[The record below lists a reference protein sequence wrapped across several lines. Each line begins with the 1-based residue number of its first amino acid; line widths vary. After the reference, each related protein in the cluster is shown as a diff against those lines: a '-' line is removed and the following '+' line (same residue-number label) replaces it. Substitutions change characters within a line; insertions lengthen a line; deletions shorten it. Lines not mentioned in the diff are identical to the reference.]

1 MSTGMIAAKYASALL
16 KYVDETGGGE
26 KVYRQ
31 VEAIDNALSQVVQL
45 RQIVDDPVSV
55 SADDKIKACSAV
67 LGDEPMAD
75 ELARFMKLVIEKG
88 RVQYLRLIFKSFLE
102 RYLKSRNIHI
112 VYLTTAVASEDL
124 EKKITEIVK
133 KRTGGTV
140 VLRANVDP
148 DIIGGFVFR
157 CEDLMLDA
165 SVKTQIDKI
174 RQQFIEKN
182 RRIV

>member
-31 VEAIDNALSQVVQL
+31 VEAIDGALSQIMQL
-45 RQIVDDPVSV
+45 RQIVDDPVSISV
-55 SADDKIKACSAV
+55 EDKIKACAAV

-75 ELARFMKLVIEKG
+75 ELSRFLRLVIEKG

-102 RYLKSRNIHI
+102 RYLKSRNIHV
-112 VYLTTAVASEDL
+112 VYLTTAIESEEL
-124 EKKITEIVK
+124 GQKITEIVK
-133 KRTGGTV
+133 KRTGGS
-140 VLRANVDP
+140 VLLRTNVDP

-165 SVKTQIDKI
+165 SVKAQLDKI